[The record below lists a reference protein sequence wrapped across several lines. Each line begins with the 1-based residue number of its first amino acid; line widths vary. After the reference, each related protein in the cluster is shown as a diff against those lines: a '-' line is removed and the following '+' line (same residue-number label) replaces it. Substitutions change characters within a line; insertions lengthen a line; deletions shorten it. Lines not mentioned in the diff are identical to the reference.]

1 MILNC
6 SPDSFC
12 TKEMV
17 GNIRQNKGS
26 EQYWKTVTSMTLIRL
41 KMRPLVFTRFF
52 SDLT

>member
-6 SPDSFC
+6 SPDPFC

-41 KMRPLVFTRFF
+41 KMRPLECSQGF
-52 SDLT
+52 SMI